1 MHRKT
6 HQQPQCALE
15 WLHERVQRTARD
27 FLKTHTTG
35 DAEWQLPLPL
45 FTFKEHCAG
54 KRPQPLDT
62 FEIHK
67 NKKIKYICIVPSF
80 VYKLFAQAFKI
91 LEPELRHRRWQTSDD
106 TTDSTNDTKAGV
118 GTTGN
123 VSWFSSFFSL
133 LFLRTATRSCQSCC
147 SSSWSWWQLK

>member
-35 DAEWQLPLPL
+35 DAERQPPLPL

-67 NKKIKYICIVPSF
+67 KIKYICMVPSCIRTF
-80 VYKLFAQAFKI
+80 FFK
-91 LEPELRHRRWQTSDD
+91 
-106 TTDSTNDTKAGV
+106 
-118 GTTGN
+118 
-123 VSWFSSFFSL
+123 
-133 LFLRTATRSCQSCC
+133 
-147 SSSWSWWQLK
+147 SWSQSLEIDIGRHLRIPQTA